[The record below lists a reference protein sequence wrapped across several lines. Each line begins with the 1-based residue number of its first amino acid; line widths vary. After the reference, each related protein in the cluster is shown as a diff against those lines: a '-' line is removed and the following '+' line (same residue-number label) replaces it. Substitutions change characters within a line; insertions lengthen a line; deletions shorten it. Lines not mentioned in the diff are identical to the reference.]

1 MDKSAL
7 YKVGDNQFVRLPKG
21 FIFEAILDLDIKVVG
36 NSVTINPVTQSW
48 MSLIDVENG
57 GAGFIVNQ
65 DMIAQ

>member
-7 YKVGDNQFVRLPKG
+7 YTVSDNQFVRLPKG
-21 FIFEAILDLDIKVVG
+21 FIFEAILDLDIKVEG
-36 NSVTINPVTQSW
+36 NNVTINPVTQSW

-65 DMIAQ
+65 DMVAQ

>member
-21 FIFEAILDLDIKVVG
+21 FIFEAILDLDIKVEG
-36 NSVTINPVTQSW
+36 NNVTINPVTQSW

-65 DMIAQ
+65 DMVAQ

>member
-21 FIFEAILDLDIKVVG
+21 FRFQAILDLDIKVEG
-36 NSVTINPVTQSW
+36 NNVTINPVTQSW

-57 GAGFIVNQ
+57 GADFIVNQ